1 MITEI
6 IKTTKIS
13 QQKVFLSKEVLQK
26 FGFKEDDKVMWCT
39 NKEGECILKKTE
51 TVDFF

>member
-13 QQKVFLSKEVLQK
+13 QQKVFLSKDVLQR
-26 FGFKEDDKVMWCT
+26 FNLKEDEKVMWCT
-39 NKEGECILKKTE
+39 DKEGNLILKKTE
-51 TVDFF
+51 TNDFF